1 MRTTVF
7 DHGHYHHHHQDDR
20 RQKRARTTHEMME
33 MVMATMIL
41 SRNKQG
47 PAHTLE
53 PTIKVELTLDGTDCH
68 TFCFAHND
76 SLHTAQLH
84 TNID

>member
-1 MRTTVF
+1 MVTIITTRMT
-7 DHGHYHHHHQDDR
+7 GGR
-20 RQKRARTTHEMME
+20 NERGPAREMMV
-33 MVMATMIL
+33 MMMMMMMMMATMIL

-84 TNID
+84 TKID

>member
-1 MRTTVF
+1 
-7 DHGHYHHHHQDDR
+7 
-20 RQKRARTTHEMME
+20 MMTMILSRNKQGPAHKMMAMMMMMMMMM
-33 MVMATMIL
+33 MVMMMMATMIL

-76 SLHTAQLH
+76 SLHTA
-84 TNID
+84 

>member
-1 MRTTVF
+1 
-7 DHGHYHHHHQDDR
+7 
-20 RQKRARTTHEMME
+20 MME

-41 SRNKQG
+41 SRNKQGPAHKMMAMMMTMVMMMATMILNRNKRG